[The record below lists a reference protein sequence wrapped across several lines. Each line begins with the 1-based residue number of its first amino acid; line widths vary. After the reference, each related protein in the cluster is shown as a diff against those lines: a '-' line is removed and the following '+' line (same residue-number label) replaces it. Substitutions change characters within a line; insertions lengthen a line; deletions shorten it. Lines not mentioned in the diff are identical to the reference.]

1 MISMGALAARVNGL
15 ESEVILLQ
23 EKNKE
28 LHQLMEDRSDF
39 MNMQLLFLGSFAE
52 CTMELNAEKERKKS
66 QNPFRVQAGRAF
78 VLSNDEMIDLVARG
92 EVTRL
97 AKEDSHMAQKA
108 TKAVKSANKT
118 KLDAWKAAKDQA
130 WAVAKLDNEAALAQW
145 ELEWVIAHESGTT
158 VPLKPILVSQVEL
171 WKMADGKDE
180 GQVDSS
186 DSKFLGHQSDDEGG
200 KDEQDE

>member
-1 MISMGALAARVNGL
+1 
-15 ESEVILLQ
+15 
-23 EKNKE
+23 
-28 LHQLMEDRSDF
+28 
-39 MNMQLLFLGSFAE
+39 
-52 CTMELNAEKERKKS
+52 
-66 QNPFRVQAGRAF
+66 
-78 VLSNDEMIDLVARG
+78 
-92 EVTRL
+92 
-97 AKEDSHMAQKA
+97 MAQKA
-108 TKAVKSANKT
+108 AKAAKLANKM
-118 KLDAWKAAKDQA
+118 KLDAWKAVKDQA

-186 DSKFLGHQSDDEGG
+186 DSESLKHQSDDKGG

>member
-1 MISMGALAARVNGL
+1 MAILLTPTHPHTMPSLPPQVYLKHIPFTHIPSLIATPHHSDMISMGALAARVNGL

-39 MNMQLLFLGSFAE
+39 MNMQLLFLGSFVEHA
-52 CTMELNAEKERKKS
+52 MELNAEKEQKKS

-130 WAVAKLDNEAALAQW
+130 WAVAKLDNEAALA
-145 ELEWVIAHESGTT
+145 
-158 VPLKPILVSQVEL
+158 
-171 WKMADGKDE
+171 
-180 GQVDSS
+180 
-186 DSKFLGHQSDDEGG
+186 
-200 KDEQDE
+200 